1 MDMQGTPIGSTNKG
15 MKNTTDPATNDTI
28 KEGAGAV
35 ASDSLAAE
43 SVNAGGDFADNR
55 GSEPLKVKGSNST
68 LANDDIS
75 AATALPPARDAESRD
90 EQPQSQGSSST
101 KGPAGQKYDE
111 GAGGQPDLPGKTS
124 AEGYSGGSTADT
136 KSGGR
141 DVDPAPSY
149 VTNWAAENASKPKG
163 DNITEGG
170 LDREAD
176 SALAEPGSEDDP
188 GRASLQGFQNKQAA
202 TVGSGPRQ
210 GAVTGDGQYDML
222 VDEQKLE

>member
-43 SVNAGGDFADNR
+43 SVNSGGDFAENR

-68 LANDDIS
+68 FANDDTS
-75 AATALPPARDAESRD
+75 AATTLPPAPDAESRD
-90 EQPQSQGSSST
+90 DQSQSQGTSST
-101 KGPAGQKYDE
+101 EGPGREKYAE
-111 GAGGQPDLPGKTS
+111 GAGGQPDFPGKTS
-124 AEGYSGGSTADT
+124 AEGYVGGSTDE
-136 KSGGR
+136 KSGVH
-141 DVDPAPSY
+141 DVDVAPSY
-149 VTNWAAENASKPKG
+149 VTNLAAENTDKPKG
-163 DNITEGG
+163 KNITEGG
-170 LDREAD
+170 FDGEAD

-188 GRASLQGFQNKQAA
+188 GRASLQGFQNTQAA

-222 VDEQKLE
+222 EDEQKLE